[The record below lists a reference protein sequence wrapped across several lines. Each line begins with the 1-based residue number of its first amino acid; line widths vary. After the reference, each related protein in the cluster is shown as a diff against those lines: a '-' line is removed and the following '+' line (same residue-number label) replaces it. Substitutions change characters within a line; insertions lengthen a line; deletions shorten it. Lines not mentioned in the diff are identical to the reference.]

1 MASQAPP
8 ATQPPPGSQQP
19 PRHSSIAPTPT
30 LLTNSWE
37 GDATLHSY
45 CYDYL
50 KKRGWNSTASAFA
63 ADAGINEAEW
73 KGPPIEAPQGLLY
86 EWWSVFWDVFIA
98 RSQKSGPR
106 NPNADVFVD
115 AMRHKRD
122 PLVVNFSGPNPPPP
136 IMLPRTMGHPTRP
149 NEPSQPPGP
158 SPMGQTRPNYT
169 NPAQI
174 HVLEQQQLQQQMQ
187 QGRVSVVGMGP
198 GGPPT
203 RPPGAPMPP
212 GSGGPYMPQASTSSQ
227 PMGPPGSSQ
236 HNHLLGGTGGPA
248 ASPGGFIGGPPG
260 SHSNL
265 PPQMQASQ
273 GQGQYGLGS
282 HTSSS
287 SASPHLAHSP
297 HPFGNSPRPG
307 PGPTGISLPRLIAG
321 RPDLTAAF
329 NQALRMVG
337 IEGKEVE
344 TLTADEH
351 AAVAAQMRRMGVLP
365 ELRVPPTA
373 GGGPGGPPNGMGI
386 VGAAGGPGG
395 PGGVVQRQ
403 MLGPGGQGPPQGAMM
418 GQRVVSGGAMRPGPP
433 GMHQLEQGGPVQ
445 QRLGQQF
452 AGMSPQQ
459 QQQMQQ
465 MQQMQMRQQNE
476 MMMQQ
481 QQQQQQHQHQHQ
493 QIQSQ
498 QFPHQQQQGAL
509 RNGQGGPQPQHMQHM
524 ANQGDTPA
532 SPAFSA
538 ASPHQFNQNAAFQN
552 AGSIGSPQP
561 PPTPS
566 AGAPTP
572 GPSAANAPTPGGGS
586 GKATY
591 APPPQRGPPNPT
603 RGGRVTTVAGKRG
616 AGGSN
621 VEEPSPRSRKR
632 ARGGASGGGN
642 LSREDGNDVQPP
654 GTPDL
659 AKSTPSS
666 PGMAP
671 PNLNNPGATMGYRPA
686 PSPSQSQLDG
696 LQVDQDGRA
705 AMVSGSGAFSGGN
718 GSGDANISGAD
729 GSNQPNGAMYG
740 QANGNGGGG
749 NNSRPS
755 SAASNQYHG
764 GQGLV
769 NTLVRRDSI
778 SNSGGGNGGGGRSP
792 PNMQIAMPP
801 TPSMHQMHQHL
812 TTSGINPSGGEG
824 NPGAMAVTPGGTARP
839 FAGAVAAPSSMAT
852 YQASNTGGSGGNGTS
867 ATNDGNNAAAG
878 GGAAGGGGMPTLS
891 QLGGSGSTGDD
902 LYADL
907 QFDMAFDS
915 FIDFDTLGDGVV

>member
-1 MASQAPP
+1 MRAHDPARSPSNHPTEGDLTSSRTDTVLCSYASQ
-8 ATQPPPGSQQP
+8 
-19 PRHSSIAPTPT
+19 
-30 LLTNSWE
+30 
-37 GDATLHSY
+37 
-45 CYDYL
+45 
-50 KKRGWNSTASAFA
+50 KRGWNSTASAFA

-98 RSQKSGPR
+98 RSQKGGPR

-136 IMLPRTMGHPTRP
+136 IILPRTMGHPSRP
-149 NEPSQPPGP
+149 NEPPQPPGP
-158 SPMGQTRPNYT
+158 SPMGLARPTYT
-169 NPAQI
+169 NPAQM

-187 QGRVSVVGMGP
+187 QGRVGVVGMGA
-198 GGPPT
+198 GGPPS

-212 GSGGPYMPQASTSSQ
+212 GPGGPYMPQASTSSQ

-236 HNHLLGGTGGPA
+236 HNHLLGGAGGPA

-273 GQGQYGLGS
+273 ASGQYGPGS
-282 HTSSS
+282 HALSS

-297 HPFGNSPRPG
+297 HPFGNGQRSG
-307 PGPTGISLPRLIAG
+307 PGPAGVSLPHLIAG

-344 TLTADEH
+344 ALTADEH

-365 ELRVPPTA
+365 ELRVPPAPGGGSGGPPNGIGGMTGA
-373 GGGPGGPPNGMGI
+373 GVGPGGPP
-386 VGAAGGPGG
+386 
-395 PGGVVQRQ
+395 GVVQRQ
-403 MLGPGGQGPPQGAMM
+403 MLGPGGQGPPLGAMM

-433 GMHQLEQGGPVQ
+433 GMHQLEQGGPGGPLQ

-476 MMMQQ
+476 MVMQQ
-481 QQQQQQHQHQHQ
+481 QQQQQV
-493 QIQSQ
+493 QSQ
-498 QFPHQQQQGAL
+498 QFHHQQQAAL
-509 RNGQGGPQPQHMQHM
+509 RNGQGGPQMGQNPQPQQIQYM
-524 ANQGDTPA
+524 ANQGDTPG

-538 ASPHQFNQNAAFQN
+538 ASPQQFNHGPNALQNTV
-552 AGSIGSPQP
+552 SVGSPQP
-561 PPTPS
+561 PPISS
-566 AGAPTP
+566 AG
-572 GPSAANAPTPGGGS
+572 GN

-591 APPPQRGPPNPT
+591 APPPQRGPSNPT
-603 RGGRVTTVAGKRG
+603 RGGRATTVAGKRA

-621 VEEPSPRSRKR
+621 AEEPSPRSRKR

-642 LSREDGNDVQPP
+642 LSREDGNNVQPP

-671 PNLNNPGATMGYRPA
+671 PSLSNSGGTMGYRPA
-686 PSPSQSQLDG
+686 PSPSQSHLDG

-705 AMVSGSGAFSGGN
+705 AMMSGPGAFSGGN
-718 GSGDANISGAD
+718 GAGDANNSGAD
-729 GSNQPNGAMYG
+729 GTNQPNGSMYG
-740 QANGNGGGG
+740 QSSATMNENGGG
-749 NNSRPS
+749 NNSRPL

-764 GQGLV
+764 GPAFP
-769 NTLVRRDSI
+769 NTLVRRDSVA
-778 SNSGGGNGGGGRSP
+778 SNSGGGGKGGRSP
-792 PNMQIAMPP
+792 PRMHIAMPP
-801 TPSMHQMHQHL
+801 TPSLHQMHQHL
-812 TTSGINPSGGEG
+812 ASSGVNPPGGEG
-824 NPGAMAVTPGGTARP
+824 NSGAMAVTPGGTTRP
-839 FAGAVAAPSSMAT
+839 FAGAVAPPSSISS
-852 YQASNTGGSGGNGTS
+852 YQANGAGGVATGGGASTMNEGNK
-867 ATNDGNNAAAG
+867 AAAG
-878 GGAAGGGGMPTLS
+878 GAAAGAGTGAGGAGMPTLS